1 MEIKKENI
9 ELRNKIMTG
18 IKIAMEKLFEASAA
32 NNEKLVISDEN
43 GKVKIVP
50 AKDLILSLK
59 K

>member
-18 IKIAMEKLFEASAA
+18 IKKAMEKLFEHSAA

-50 AKDLILSLK
+50 AKDLIVSLRK
-59 K
+59 

>member
-1 MEIKKENI
+1 MEIREENI

-18 IKIAMEKLFEASAA
+18 IKKAIEKLFETSAA

-50 AKDLILSLK
+50 AKDLILSLRE
-59 K
+59 